1 MTETASAITLP
12 TQAQVVIVGGG
23 IVGCSI
29 AYHLTKLGVRDV
41 LLLERKQLTSGTT
54 WHAAGLVRASQA
66 YANLTRL
73 AVHTTKLYGTLEQET
88 GQATGYKVTGS
99 VSIALNDERWDE
111 FKRMA
116 SAARSM
122 GVDVDVISPE
132 EAKQRHPLINLEG
145 VVGALYFPGDGQCDP
160 ASTALSLAKGARM
173 GGAKLLEGVKVTG
186 ITVKDGRAIGVETDH
201 GPVACEAVV
210 NAGGMWG
217 REIGLMAGVRVPLHA
232 AEHFYAVTEPIEG
245 LPSKLPVLRVMDS
258 YTYVKEDAG
267 KILFGCF
274 EPKAKPW
281 GMDGIPENFCFDQ
294 LPEDLEHFSPVVEAM
309 LHRLPILQSAGIRTF
324 FNGPESF
331 TPDQRYL
338 LGESPEVEK
347 FYVAAGFNSIGIQSA
362 GGVGMALAHWIVDGH
377 PPFDLWDVDIRRM
390 MPHQNEKAYLTERV
404 SEALGLLYAMHWP
417 YRQMETARGRRLSPL
432 FETLRQRGA
441 CFGEVA
447 GWERANWF
455 APPGVEPTY
464 QYSWKKQ
471 HWFPYAAEECKA
483 VREAV
488 GLLDLTSFA
497 KFKVQGPDAERELNR
512 ISAADIAVAP
522 GKAVYTQWLN
532 ARGGIEADVTV
543 TRLGDQS
550 FLIVTAAAC
559 AVRDWTWL
567 RRHLKR
573 GAAVTLTDVTEAHGI
588 VGVMGPRSREL
599 LQRLTDADLSNDS
612 FPFAASKE
620 FAVAGIPLRAT
631 RISYSGELGWELMA
645 PWARTAALFDALAAA
660 GADLGARPVGKHS
673 EATLRLE
680 KGYRSWG
687 HDIGEEDDPIESGL
701 GFAVGWKKQGEFIG
715 RGALERI
722 KEKGVSRRLV
732 SLLVEDPETLLYH
745 NEPIYRDGRMVGRT
759 TSAAYGFSLGGAV
772 ALGWVKVEPGSPPGA
787 ALEGTYEVEAAW
799 KRYPVRVSLK
809 PLWDPGGERLR
820 S

>member
-1 MTETASAITLP
+1 
-12 TQAQVVIVGGG
+12 
-23 IVGCSI
+23 
-29 AYHLTKLGVRDV
+29 
-41 LLLERKQLTSGTT
+41 
-54 WHAAGLVRASQA
+54 
-66 YANLTRL
+66 
-73 AVHTTKLYGTLEQET
+73 
-88 GQATGYKVTGS
+88 
-99 VSIALNDERWDE
+99 
-111 FKRMA
+111 
-116 SAARSM
+116 M
-122 GVDVDVISPE
+122 GVDVEVISPQ
-132 EAKQRHPLINLEG
+132 EAKRRHPLINLEG

-173 GGAKLLEGVKVTG
+173 GGAKIIEGVKVTG
-186 ITVKDGRAIGVETDH
+186 IKVKDGRAVGVETDH
-201 GPVACEAVV
+201 GPVACEVVV
-210 NAGGMWG
+210 NAGGMWA
-217 REIGLMAGVRVPLHA
+217 RDIGLMAGVRVPLHA
-232 AEHFYAVTEPIEG
+232 AEHFYAVTEPIDG
-245 LPSKLPVLRVMDS
+245 LPARLPVLRVMDS

-281 GMDGIPENFCFDQ
+281 AMDGIPENFCFDQ

-309 LHRLPILQSAGIRTF
+309 LHRLPILQTAGIRTF

-362 GGVGMALAHWIVDGH
+362 GGAGMALAHWIVDGH

-432 FETLRQRGA
+432 FESLRQRGA
-441 CFGEVA
+441 CFGELA

-455 APPGVEPTY
+455 APPGVEPKY
-464 QYSWKKQ
+464 QYSWAKQ
-471 HWFPYAAEECKA
+471 HWFPYAAAECRA

-512 ISAADIAVAP
+512 ISAADIAVEP
-522 GKAVYTQWLN
+522 GRAVYTQWLN

-543 TRLGDQS
+543 TRLGQQS
-550 FLIVTAAAC
+550 FLVVTAAAS

-567 RRHLKR
+567 RRHLR
-573 GAAVTLTDVTEAHGI
+573 RAAAVTVTDVTEAHGI
-588 VGVMGPRSREL
+588 VGVMGPKSRDL
-599 LQRLTDADLSNDS
+599 LQRLTDADLSNAA
-612 FPFAASKE
+612 FPFAASRE
-620 FAVAGIPLRAT
+620 IAVAGIPLRAT
-631 RISYSGELGWELMA
+631 RISYAGELGWELMA

-660 GADLGARPVGKHS
+660 GADLGAKPVGKHA
-673 EATLRLE
+673 EASLRLE

-687 HDIGEEDDPIESGL
+687 HDIGEEDDPLESGL
-701 GFAVGWKKQGEFIG
+701 GFAVGWQKQGEFVG
-715 RGALERI
+715 RGALERL
-722 KEKGVSRRLV
+722 KQRGVSRRLV
-732 SLLVEDPETLLYH
+732 SLLVEDPEALLYH

-759 TSAAYGFSLGGAV
+759 TSAAYGFTLGGAV
-772 ALGWVKVEPGSPPGA
+772 ALGWVGVPQGSPPPA
-787 ALEGTYEVEAAW
+787 ALQGKYEVEAAW
-799 KRYPVRVSLK
+799 KRYRVRVSLQ
-809 PLWDPGGERLR
+809 PLWDPAGERLR